1 MEFRNADTKSETGVD
16 PSPPFVRRAE
26 NMTNERKYATR
37 ALDWIYWDLG
47 SKLIRTKKG
56 GYKTK

>member
-26 NMTNERKYATR
+26 NMTNERKVRNTSVR
-37 ALDWIYWDLG
+37 LDLLG
-47 SKLIRTKKG
+47 SWF
-56 GYKTK
+56 KTH